1 MPLTPGTADVLQP
14 MAAPTVVQNAT
25 GAGAAITYN
34 IVPVNE
40 AGVDGAPSPSAITGA
55 NNAATPNNTI
65 SWVAIPGASAYR
77 VLKNGALLATVGA
90 GVTSYIDSAGSSG
103 ATYAAQA
110 SQPAAPV
117 LAASMFLDGGK
128 PTYSAAKQGLI
139 PAATPTDVFTIIGSA
154 SKVIRVLRLEI
165 VVTSTVATGAA
176 IDVLLLRRSTAD
188 TGGTSTTTAFI
199 PHDSLDPSA
208 TAVFTTYTANPGALG
223 TIIGVALRATKLMP
237 TLATSTAT
245 DFPLPD
251 RAFWDFG
258 NRAGKGIVLRGVADT
273 LAINLNSVSLAAGAS
288 MSIAAEITEE

>member
-1 MPLTPGTADVLQP
+1 MPLTPGTADVLQT

-34 IVPVNE
+34 IVAVNE
-40 AGVDGAPSPSAITGA
+40 AGADGAPSPSFVTGA
-55 NNAATPNNTI
+55 NNAATANNTI

-77 VLKNGALLATVGA
+77 VLKNGALLATLAA
-90 GVTSYIDSAGSSG
+90 GVTSYTDSAGASG
-103 ATYAAQA
+103 ATYVAQT
-110 SQPAAPV
+110 SNPIAPV
-117 LAASMFLDGGK
+117 PVANSVLDGGK
-128 PTYSAAKQGLI
+128 PTYSAAKQGLV

-154 SKVIRVLRLEI
+154 SKIIRILRIEI
-165 VVTSTVATGAA
+165 VVTSTAATGAA

-188 TGGTSTTTAFI
+188 TGGTSTTTALI
-199 PHDSLDPSA
+199 PHDNLDPPA
-208 TAVFTTYTANPGALG
+208 TSVVTSYTANPGALG

-251 RAFWDFG
+251 RVFWDFG
-258 NRAGKGIVLRGVADT
+258 NRPGKGIVLRGVADT

-288 MSIAAEITEE
+288 MSIGVELTEE